1 MQSADLGDS
10 DPASWDAAFK
20 QDVHAVI
27 LVGDQLK
34 QPRDVMLSKVMALLT
49 PTAKFHVSVQEGHGL
64 HNRNGEGIEH
74 FGYVDGRSQPIFLTE
89 DVENER
95 LRQDGAT
102 NWDPKFGAG
111 RAIVPDPTG
120 VDPSSQFG
128 SYFVYRKLE
137 QNVRQFKDEENKLAA
152 RLGLTGDD
160 AERAGAMIVG
170 RFEDG
175 TPLTIQAGAGSHSPV
190 QNDFTYDSDG
200 DGGKCPF
207 FAHIR
212 KVNPRSSGGFEHF
225 VIHKSKPGMRYAM
238 NFIALE
244 INELGCHRI

>member
-207 FAHIR
+207 RAYRVVTPTHYR
-212 KVNPRSSGGFEHF
+212 
-225 VIHKSKPGMRYAM
+225 
-238 NFIALE
+238 
-244 INELGCHRI
+244 